1 MAEALPA
8 ATIPGAVAAA
18 ARRWPDGLA
27 VSDGSISLSFAELEA
42 AREAAAR
49 AFLAAGIEKGD
60 RVAIWAPNMAEWIVA
75 AVGLQSAGAVLVPLN
90 TRFKGREAGQILR
103 ASRAKLLLTVRGFL
117 GFDYPAMLAGEDLP
131 DLQATVILR
140 GDAGGDA
147 SWAEFLAGG
156 AAVPVEAAAVRLAA
170 LRPEDASDM
179 LFTSGTTGVPKGVV
193 SAHGQTVRTIETWA
207 SVAGLTPA
215 DRFLVVNPFF
225 HSFGY
230 KAGWLACLL
239 KGAACLP
246 EAVFDTARLL
256 DRIETE
262 KVSVLPGAPTVYQS
276 ILGDGSYK
284 TRDISSLR
292 LAVTGAASVP
302 VDLIRRMFSDLKF
315 DVVLTAYGLT
325 EAPVVTMC
333 EQGDDPETIANRCG
347 KPIPGVEVICADDAG
362 NPVPMGEEGEV
373 LVRGFNVMAGYF
385 ENEKATREAI
395 DPRGFLHT
403 GDIGVMDERGYLRIT
418 DRKKDMFIVGG
429 FNCYPAEIEN
439 IILSRRDIAQAAVIG
454 IPDER
459 MGEVAKAIL
468 VPAKGATIDPTEF
481 LAWCRA
487 NMANYKAPRQV
498 DICDAL
504 PLTASGKVQK
514 FMLRQDRA

>member
-1 MAEALPA
+1 MVSSIPA
-8 ATIPGAVAAA
+8 AVIAAA
-18 ARRWPDGLA
+18 ARWPDRPAIEEGGA
-27 VSDGSISLSFAELEA
+27 VSSFAALEA
-42 AREAAAR
+42 ARLTAAR
-49 AFLAAGIEKGD
+49 AFIAAGIGKGD

-75 AVGLQSAGAVLVPLN
+75 AIGLQSAGAVLVPLN
-90 TRFKGREAGQILR
+90 TRFKGREAAQILR
-103 ASRAKLLLTVRGFL
+103 ASRARLLLTVRGFL
-117 GFDYPAMLAGEDLP
+117 GFDYPAMLAGEVLP
-131 DLQATVILR
+131 DLQGIVVLR
-140 GDAGGDA
+140 GEAGTDPT
-147 SWAEFLAGG
+147 WNQFLARGG
-156 AAVPVEAAAVRLAA
+156 LVAEDAAADRLADVG
-170 LRPEDASDM
+170 PDDACDM
-179 LFTSGTTGVPKGVV
+179 LFTSGTTGLPKGVV
-193 SAHGQTVRTIETWA
+193 SRHGQTVRTIETWA
-207 SVAGLTPA
+207 SVVGLTER

-256 DRIETE
+256 DRIEKE

-276 ILGDGSYK
+276 ILGDGSYA
-284 TRDISSLR
+284 TRDLSSLR

-333 EQGDDPETIANRCG
+333 GVGDDPETIANRCG
-347 KPIPGVEVICADDAG
+347 KPIPGIEVICADAEG
-362 NPVPMGEEGEV
+362 QEVPRGAEGEV
-373 LVRGFNVMAGYF
+373 LVRGYNVMAGYF
-385 ENEKATREAI
+385 ENEAATREAI
-395 DPRGFLHT
+395 DAAGWLHT
-403 GDIGVMDERGYLRIT
+403 GDIGVMDECGYLKIT

-439 IILSRRDIAQAAVIG
+439 IILSRRDIAQAAVVG

-459 MGEVAKAIL
+459 MGEVAKAIV
-468 VPAKGATIDPTEF
+468 VPAKGAVLEKDEF

-498 DICDAL
+498 EICEAL

-514 FMLRQDRA
+514 FMLR

>member
-1 MAEALPA
+1 MVSSIPA
-8 ATIPGAVAAA
+8 AVIAAA
-18 ARRWPDGLA
+18 ARWPDRPAIEEGGA
-27 VSDGSISLSFAELEA
+27 VSSFAALET
-42 AREAAAR
+42 ARLTAAR
-49 AFLAAGIEKGD
+49 AFIAAGIVKGD

-131 DLQATVILR
+131 DLKAMVILK
-140 GDAGGDA
+140 GEAGADRDWPA
-147 SWAEFLAGG
+147 FLAQG
-156 AAVPVEAAAVRLAA
+156 AAVSEQAAADRLATVG
-170 LRPEDASDM
+170 PGDPCDM
-179 LFTSGTTGVPKGVV
+179 LFTSGTTGLPKGVV
-193 SAHGQTVRTIETWA
+193 SNHGQTVRTIATW
-207 SVAGLTPA
+207 SDVVGLTEQ

-246 EAVFDTARLL
+246 EAVFDTTRLL

-262 KVSVLPGAPTVYQS
+262 RVSVLPGAPTVYQS
-276 ILGDGSYK
+276 ILGDGTYA
-284 TRDISSLR
+284 TRDLSSLR

-302 VDLIRRMFSDLKF
+302 VDLIRRMFTDLKF

-333 EQGDDPETIANRCG
+333 ETTDDAETIANRCG
-347 KPIPGVEVICADDAG
+347 KPIPGVEVICADAEG
-362 NPVPMGEEGEV
+362 REVPRGAEGEV
-373 LVRGFNVMAGYF
+373 LVRGYNVMAGYF
-385 ENEKATREAI
+385 ENETATREAI
-395 DPRGFLHT
+395 DDAGWLHT
-403 GDIGVMDERGYLRIT
+403 GDIGVMDERGYLKIT

-454 IPDER
+454 VPDER
-459 MGEVAKAIL
+459 MGEVAKAIV
-468 VPAKGATIDPTEF
+468 VPARGAVLEKDEF

-498 DICDAL
+498 EICEAL

-514 FMLRQDRA
+514 FMLR

>member
-1 MAEALPA
+1 MASTIPA
-8 ATIPGAVAAA
+8 AVIAAA
-18 ARRWPDGLA
+18 ARWPDRPAIEEGGV
-27 VSDGSISLSFAELEA
+27 VSSFAALEA
-42 AREAAAR
+42 ARRTAAR
-49 AFLAAGIEKGD
+49 AFIAAGVMKGD

-75 AVGLQSAGAVLVPLN
+75 AIGLQSVGAVLVPLN

-117 GFDYPAMLAGEDLP
+117 GFDYPVMLAGEDLP
-131 DLQATVILR
+131 DLQGMVILR
-140 GDAGGDA
+140 GEAGADLDWPA
-147 SWAEFLAGG
+147 FLAQGTAVTEQV
-156 AAVPVEAAAVRLAA
+156 AADRLADVG
-170 LRPEDASDM
+170 PDDACDM
-179 LFTSGTTGVPKGVV
+179 LFTSGTTGMPKGVV
-193 SAHGQTVRTIETWA
+193 SRHGQTVRTIETWA
-207 SVAGLTPA
+207 SVVGLTEQ
-215 DRFLVVNPFF
+215 DRFLIVNPFF

-256 DRIETE
+256 DRIEKE
-262 KVSVLPGAPTVYQS
+262 RVSVLPGAPTVYQS
-276 ILGDGSYK
+276 ILGDGSYA
-284 TRDISSLR
+284 TRDLSSLR

-302 VDLIRRMFSDLKF
+302 VDLIRRMFTDLKF

-333 EQGDDPETIANRCG
+333 GVGDDPETIANRCG
-347 KPIPGVEVICADDAG
+347 KPIPGIEVICADAEG
-362 NPVPMGEEGEV
+362 REVPRGAEGEV
-373 LVRGFNVMAGYF
+373 LVRGYNVMAGYF
-385 ENEKATREAI
+385 ENEAATRDAV
-395 DPRGFLHT
+395 DDAGWLHT
-403 GDIGVMDERGYLRIT
+403 GDIGVMDECGYLKIT

-439 IILSRRDIAQAAVIG
+439 IILSRRDIAQAAVVG
-454 IPDER
+454 VPDER
-459 MGEVAKAIL
+459 MGEVAKAII
-468 VPAKGATIDPTEF
+468 VPARGAVLEKDEF

-498 DICDAL
+498 EICETL

-514 FMLRQDRA
+514 FMLR

>member
-1 MAEALPA
+1 MAE
-8 ATIPGAVAAA
+8 TIPASVVAAA
-18 ARRWPDGLA
+18 ARWPDRPAVEEGGA
-27 VSDGSISLSFAELEA
+27 VSSFAALET
-42 AREAAAR
+42 ARRTAAR
-49 AFLAAGIEKGD
+49 AFIAAGIEKGD

-75 AVGLQSAGAVLVPLN
+75 AIGLQSAGAVLVPLN
-90 TRFKGREAGQILR
+90 TRFKGREAAQILQ
-103 ASRAKLLLTVRGFL
+103 ASRARLLLTVRGFL

-131 DLQATVILR
+131 DLAGLVILR
-140 GDAGGDA
+140 GEAGADLG
-147 SWAEFLAGG
+147 WADFLAKGET
-156 AAVPVEAAAVRLAA
+156 VSEETAAARYLQVG
-170 LRPEDASDM
+170 PEDACDM
-179 LFTSGTTGVPKGVV
+179 LFTSGTTGLPKGVV
-193 SAHGQTVRTIETWA
+193 SHHGQTVRTIETWA
-207 SVAGLTPA
+207 SVVGLTEQ

-246 EAVFDTARLL
+246 EAVFDTQRLL
-256 DRIETE
+256 DRIEHE

-276 ILGDGSYK
+276 ILGEGSYR
-284 TRDISSLR
+284 TRNISSLR

-333 EQGDDPETIANRCG
+333 GVDDDPETIANRCG
-347 KPIPGVEVICADDAG
+347 KPIPGIEVICADAEG
-362 NPVPMGEEGEV
+362 REVPRGTEGEV
-373 LVRGFNVMAGYF
+373 LVRGYNVMAGYF
-385 ENEKATREAI
+385 ENEAATRDAI
-395 DPRGFLHT
+395 DGAGWLHT
-403 GDIGVMDERGYLRIT
+403 GDIGIMDERGYLKIT

-439 IILSRRDIAQAAVIG
+439 IILSRQDIAQAAVVG

-468 VPAKGATIDPTEF
+468 VPAKGAVIEKDEF

-498 DICDAL
+498 EILEAL

-514 FMLRQDRA
+514 FMLR